1 MKPGFREVV
10 SCFILLLLISSLQL
24 GRFLLPEPPKKSS
37 LARGK

>member
-24 GRFLLPEPPKKSS
+24 GRFLLPEPPKKEQLSQ
-37 LARGK
+37 R